1 MEDEMA
7 DFIDFIV
14 KASEK
19 PDLKLLENLKK
30 QLSTVNS
37 TEELAKWF
45 KQNGFY
51 LPMEDV
57 ERIFVNRKEMATLES
72 SVKEY

>member
-1 MEDEMA
+1 MA